1 MYAGRVRERQVWH
14 GMMAR
19 GAGGARAAARR
30 EAPGA
35 PAAGRCGAAAALRSA
50 TAAASAAAAAAA
62 RPAQVGPRGLTS
74 RVSGGVV
81 AVAAGAG
88 RTPCILVRRRADLCG
103 RGQQ

>member
-1 MYAGRVRERQVWH
+1 MYAGRVRERQVRH

-30 EAPGA
+30 AAPGA

-50 TAAASAAAAAAA
+50 TAAASAAAAAA

>member
-1 MYAGRVRERQVWH
+1 MRH

-30 EAPGA
+30 AAPGA
-35 PAAGRCGAAAALRSA
+35 PAAGRCGAAAALRRA
-50 TAAASAAAAAAA
+50 AAAAASAAAAAA

-81 AVAAGAG
+81 AVATGAD
-88 RTPCILVRRRADLCG
+88 RNRAYSYARRADLCG